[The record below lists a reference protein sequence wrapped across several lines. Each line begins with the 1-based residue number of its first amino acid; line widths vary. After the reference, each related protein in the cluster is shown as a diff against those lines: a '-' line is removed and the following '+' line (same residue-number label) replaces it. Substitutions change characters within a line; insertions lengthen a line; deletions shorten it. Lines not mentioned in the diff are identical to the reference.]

1 MASRRTVAVAVTA
14 ALAAAGVAAIPG
26 VTSSHREAPL
36 TSIDPT
42 GDDTDLYA
50 FTAPDKQHSLTIVG
64 NWIPFE
70 DPSGGPNFYRFDDR
84 AAYYL
89 NVDNTGDGV
98 YDVRYRFR
106 FKTEVRNPES
116 FLYALPGVSSISDP
130 KLNVVQTYTV
140 RRETYRNG
148 VRRSSELVA
157 SGLPVAPN
165 NVGPKTFPDYDSVAS
180 EAIQDLPGGGKVF
193 AGQRD
198 DPFFVDLGATFDAV
212 TIRKGTGNEGG
223 GHDDLGGY
231 NVHSIVLQVPET
243 AVTRDA
249 DSVNSESDSNAVVGV
264 WASTERQRIHIA
276 DWGGPANYE
285 RRATTQRK
293 VRARKHRRFR
303 QLGGWQQVSRL
314 GNPLVNEVVIPLGQK
329 DKFNATQP
337 SDDLGNFG
345 KYVLSPELAKVLNIL
360 YPGLNVP
367 ETNRTDIVTAL
378 LTGLP
383 GLTRIAPNA
392 PPTDT
397 LKINLGTTPSSSPNR
412 FGVIGGDAT
421 GFPNGRRLADDVVDI
436 AERVVGG
443 VLVGNPLPLGDGVDQ
458 NDKPFLE
465 AFPYVA
471 APTSGIDGAAR
482 RIEPEH
488 TPTP

>member
-1 MASRRTVAVAVTA
+1 MASRRTIAVAVAA

-26 VTSSHREAPL
+26 ATSSHREAPL
-36 TSIDPT
+36 SSLDPT

-50 FTAPDKQHSLTIVG
+50 FTAPDAQNDVTIIG

-89 NVDNTGDGV
+89 NVDNTGDGR
-98 YDVRYRFR
+98 YDIRYQFR
-106 FKTEVRNPES
+106 FKTKVRNPES

-140 RRETYRNG
+140 NREAYKNG
-148 VRRSSELVA
+148 HLKSVKTVA

-165 NVGPKTFPDYDSVAS
+165 NVGPKTFPDYGAVAA
-180 EAIQDLPGGGKVF
+180 EAVKSLPGGGKVF

-212 TIRKGTGNEGG
+212 TIRKGTGNQGG

-231 NVHSIVLQVPET
+231 NVHSIALQIPKRD
-243 AVTRDA
+243 VTRDGKPVTGEKA
-249 DSVNSESDSNAVVGV
+249 DNAVVGV
-264 WASTERQRIHIA
+264 WASTER
-276 DWGGPANYE
+276 
-285 RRATTQRK
+285 RRVTVAHK
-293 VRARKHRRFR
+293 VSKAKRKHGHGKRHMKGRANGR
-303 QLGGWQQVSRL
+303 WVQVSRL

-329 DKFNATQP
+329 DRFNATQP
-337 SDDLGNFG
+337 ADDLANFG

-367 ETNRTDIVTAL
+367 ETDRTDIVQAL
-378 LTGLP
+378 LTGIP
-383 GLTRIAPNA
+383 GLTAIADKA

-397 LKINLGTTPSSSPNR
+397 LKINLGTAPAETPNR
-412 FGVIGGDAT
+412 FGVIGGDTA
-421 GFPNGRRLADDVVDI
+421 GFPNGRRLGDDVVDI
-436 AERVVGG
+436 SERVVGG
-443 VLVGNPLPLGDGVDQ
+443 VLKGNALPLGDGVDR
-458 NDKPFLE
+458 NDKAFLTT
-465 AFPYVA
+465 FPYVA
-471 APTSGIDGAAR
+471 PPTSGLEGAAR

-488 TPTP
+488 TPDS